1 LRTENQYDEHLQAAK
16 SGMTDSE
23 KLIDGRLMMMEGQKA
38 MRLGVPHDLLKWQDS
53 IEGVEVGQ
61 FVWFECKEALRN
73 TRLRTPDNFQ
83 WTPVGNGEV
92 LCKVRLAVVSAVLR
106 GKLLLRVLTKFDD
119 TKIENKR
126 KLMVTDGAN
135 GATRPFLR
143 DFMQVV
149 EISAK
154 ESAKKE
160 ENCFKNGTQMYWRSE
175 PSETPKKKVSY
186 MPLGGDTYTLL
197 DTTIFD
203 RKPLL
208 QVVGSLVNSKD
219 IYGIERYEFDCT
231 GQRYNAQ
238 KQEQETKEANANIG
252 NHLETASEVRRRVAD
267 PPLNTHGPSNNPI
280 PAQENVDAV
289 HSFAGML
296 TEPDGNPDMRHG
308 NPQASTLTSEVER
321 PRNRAS
327 PTMPCT
333 GMGNLGVNSAA
344 FDHIP

>member
-1 LRTENQYDEHLQAAK
+1 
-16 SGMTDSE
+16 
-23 KLIDGRLMMMEGQKA
+23 
-38 MRLGVPHDLLKWQDS
+38 
-53 IEGVEVGQ
+53 
-61 FVWFECKEALRN
+61 
-73 TRLRTPDNFQ
+73 
-83 WTPVGNGEV
+83 
-92 LCKVRLAVVSAVLR
+92 
-106 GKLLLRVLTKFDD
+106 
-119 TKIENKR
+119 
-126 KLMVTDGAN
+126 
-135 GATRPFLR
+135 
-143 DFMQVV
+143 MQVV

-175 PSETPKKKVSY
+175 PGETPKKKVIY

-208 QVVGSLVNSKD
+208 QGVGSLVNSKD

-238 KQEQETKEANANIG
+238 KQEKETKKANANIG

-267 PPLNTHGPSNNPI
+267 PPLNTHGPDS
-280 PAQENVDAV
+280 
-289 HSFAGML
+289 
-296 TEPDGNPDMRHG
+296 NPDMHHG